1 LPSEVTG
8 DRRMAM
14 EPDHQSHIYL
24 GEPDED
30 LIESLEPNQLVGSP

>member
-1 LPSEVTG
+1 
-8 DRRMAM
+8 MAM